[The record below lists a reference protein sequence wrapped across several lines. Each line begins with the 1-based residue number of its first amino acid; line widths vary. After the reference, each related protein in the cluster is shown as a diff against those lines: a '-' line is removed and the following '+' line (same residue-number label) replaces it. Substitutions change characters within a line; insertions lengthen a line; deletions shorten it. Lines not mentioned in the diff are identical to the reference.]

1 MTLSLSSTMSWLCSC
16 ILFSIFLDYIFLC
29 TIMLRILWTGDRR
42 KRLLFLNIL
51 ACYCQFIMSYGIL
64 WRDDE
69 DQTLLVRVI
78 WQTSAKLLSLSWQQL
93 VVEKAFESSVW
104 KPKGVK
110 RRHSLPGK
118 TEINHYVD
126 SAGLCDM
133 LICFLSLSL
142 LPPNPIRDF
151 FNLSVFCHSRMS
163 ISNYYANNSMIASKV
178 LLPTIS
184 RYLFYDKKSWWK
196 ELS

>member
-1 MTLSLSSTMSWLCSC
+1 MVFFDPCVKLYFHVVYSPVLEEMTLSLSSTMSWLCSC

-29 TIMLRILWTGDRR
+29 TIMWRILWTGDRR

-78 WQTSAKLLSLSWQQL
+78 WQTSTKLLSLSWQQL

-142 LPPNPIRDF
+142 LRPQPP
-151 FNLSVFCHSRMS
+151 S
-163 ISNYYANNSMIASKV
+163 
-178 LLPTIS
+178 TIS
-184 RYLFYDKKSWWK
+184 LICQYFAILGWA
-196 ELS
+196 